1 MADERYDFVV
11 LGATGF
17 TGREAVRYLVSR
29 PPEALGRWAI
39 AGRSQAKLSAVLAA
53 LAPGRDD
60 IGMLV
65 ADMSDAASVAAMMA
79 RTRVLMHLAGPYAP
93 YGENLVQACLEHR
106 CHYIDLTGEMA
117 WVGRMARK
125 YHEPAAERKLKLV
138 FSAGYEAL
146 PFDMATLMAV
156 RSLQERHGV
165 DCRRVDVV
173 ATAKMPKGMGLRDL
187 LSGGSINTLREELR
201 SGAAEDPRDPA
212 ALIEDDAE
220 AAAVRAR
227 SPIVLAPWYDAELGG
242 YMGPGFPAQHVNP
255 AIVLRSAA
263 LYGTAGLPYGDGFAF
278 REGVRLGPSLGHRIA
293 AQTMCLSVGAAGLT
307 TRDRRS
313 RRLLLALL
321 DRFGPVS
328 GEGPSERALADS
340 RYRLVAR
347 ARAESGECAWVILK
361 GEGNPGYR
369 STARMIVEGALAL
382 AFDGAKQPPIFGVVT
397 PATGLGLAIV
407 DRLRDAEITLEVKH
421 TPPLR

>member
-1 MADERYDFVV
+1 MTDERYDFVV

-17 TGREAVRYLVSR
+17 TGREAVRYLVTKPR
-29 PPEALGRWAI
+29 EALGRWAV
-39 AGRSQAKLSAVLAA
+39 AGRSQAKLSAVLAE

-60 IGMLV
+60 IGILV

-79 RTRVLMHLAGPYAP
+79 RARVLMHLAGPYAP
-93 YGENLVQACLEHR
+93 HGETLLRECIEHR
-106 CHYIDLTGEMA
+106 CHYIDLNGEMSWA
-117 WVGRMARK
+117 GRMARK
-125 YHEPAAERKLKLV
+125 YHERAAEQRLKLV

-146 PFDMATLMAV
+146 PFDLATLMAI

-165 DCRRVDVV
+165 DCLRADVV
-173 ATAKMPKGMGLRDL
+173 ATARMPRGMGPRDL

-201 SGAAEDPRDPA
+201 SGAAEDLRDPA
-212 ALIEDDAE
+212 ALIEGDAA

-242 YMGPGFPAQHVNP
+242 HMGPGFPAQHVNP

-263 LYGTAGLPYGDGFAF
+263 LYEAAGQPYGENFAF
-278 REGVRLGPSLGHRIA
+278 REGVRLGPGFGHRMA
-293 AQTMCLSVGAAGLT
+293 AQAMCLSLRAAGLT
-307 TRDRRS
+307 TRDRRL
-313 RRLLLALL
+313 RRLMLALL

-347 ARAESGECAWVILK
+347 AQAMSGESAWVVLK

-369 STARMIVEGALAL
+369 STARMIVEGTLAL
-382 AFDGAKQPPIFGVVT
+382 AFDGAEQPQIFGVVT
-397 PATGLGLAIV
+397 PATGLGPAIV
-407 DRLRDAEITLEVKH
+407 GRLRDAEITLEVEH
-421 TPPLR
+421 TPPGR

>member
-1 MADERYDFVV
+1 MTDERYDFIV

-39 AGRSQAKLSAVLAA
+39 AGRSKEKLSSVLAA

-65 ADMSDAASVAAMMA
+65 VDMGDAASVAAMMGRA
-79 RTRVLMHLAGPYAP
+79 RVLMHLAGPYAP
-93 YGENLVQACLEHR
+93 HGETLLRACIEHQ
-106 CHYIDLTGEMA
+106 CHYIDLNGEMSWA
-117 WVGRMARK
+117 GRMARK
-125 YHEPAAERKLKLV
+125 YHERAAERRVKLV

-146 PFDMATLMAV
+146 PFDIATLMAV
-156 RSLQERHGV
+156 RSLQEQYRV

-173 ATAKMPKGMGLRDL
+173 ATAKMPKEMGPRDL
-187 LSGGSINTLREELR
+187 LSGGSVNTLREELR
-201 SGAAEDPRDPA
+201 SGAALDMRDPA
-212 ALIEDDAE
+212 ALIEDDSE

-227 SPIVLAPWYDAELGG
+227 SPIVVAPWYDAELGG
-242 YMGPGFPAQHVNP
+242 YIGPGFPAQHVNP

-263 LYGTAGLPYGDGFAF
+263 LYGAAGLPYGEGFAF
-278 REGVRLGPSLGHRIA
+278 REGVRMGPNLGHRAA
-293 AQTMCLSVGAAGLT
+293 AQAMCLSIRATGIA
-307 TRDRRS
+307 TRGRRS

-321 DRFGPVS
+321 DRIGPVS
-328 GEGPSERALADS
+328 GEGPSERALAES
-340 RYRLVAR
+340 RYQLVAR
-347 ARAESGECAWVILK
+347 AEAQSGERAWVVLK

-369 STARMIVEGALAL
+369 STARMIVEGTLAL

-407 DRLRDAEITLEVKH
+407 DRLRDAEITLEVKE
-421 TPPLR
+421 TPPGR